1 MSTFPHESCQS
12 GTDEETEV
20 VEPIL
25 LPADRAEFFY
35 SRAKQLYELG
45 GNHSVILER
54 VVTTTLK
61 AMSFGTE
68 NIDHYLFLGMIFLK
82 AFDLSS
88 SLFCYRYAIKINAK
102 DLVAKKRIGDVLFL
116 IGQEILCKALTWKK
130 RDKDREL
137 EMISR
142 ARAHFEECLNYDMTN
157 KKFWVFK
164 CLCHV
169 YCGPQEVL
177 MAQEA
182 ISQAILLDKNQDAEI
197 LILRSKLLW
206 SQNLHT
212 QGDTIFCVTTE
223 RFHNSLQ

>member
-1 MSTFPHESCQS
+1 MSTSPHESCGS
-12 GTDEETEV
+12 GMDEGTEV
-20 VEPIL
+20 FEPIL
-25 LPADRAEFFY
+25 LPADRAEFFF

-45 GNHSVILER
+45 GNYSVILER

-68 NIDHYLFLGMIFLK
+68 DIDHYLFLGKIFLQ

-102 DLVAKKRIGDVLFL
+102 DIVAKKMMGDVLFL
-116 IGQEILCKALTWKK
+116 IGQEILCKALTLRK

-142 ARAHFEECLNYDMTN
+142 ARAHFEECLNYDSTN
-157 KKFWVFK
+157 KKFWVLK

-169 YCGPQEVL
+169 HCGPNEVL

-182 ISQAILLDKNQDAEI
+182 ISQAILLDKNRDAEI

-206 SQNLHT
+206 CQNLHT
-212 QGDTIFCVTTE
+212 QGDTV
-223 RFHNSLQ
+223 

>member
-1 MSTFPHESCQS
+1 MSTSPQESCGS
-12 GTDEETEV
+12 GKNQQAEV

-25 LPADRAEFFY
+25 LPADRAEFFF
-35 SRAKQLYELG
+35 SRAKLLYELG
-45 GNHSVILER
+45 GNYSVILER

-68 NIDHYLFLGMIFLK
+68 NIDHYLFLGMIFLQ

-116 IGQEILCKALTWKK
+116 IGQEILCKALTLRK

-142 ARAHFEECLNYDMTN
+142 ARAHFEECLNYDTTN

-169 YCGPQEVL
+169 HCGPQEVL
-177 MAQEA
+177 MAQES
-182 ISQAILLDKNQDAEI
+182 ITQAILLDKNQDAEI

-206 SQNLHT
+206 CQNLHT
-212 QGDTIFCVTTE
+212 QGDTTY
-223 RFHNSLQ
+223 

>member
-1 MSTFPHESCQS
+1 MSTSPHERCGS
-12 GTDEETEV
+12 GTDEDV
-20 VEPIL
+20 VVVV
-25 LPADRAEFFY
+25 LPPDRADFFY

-45 GNHSVILER
+45 GNYSVILER

-68 NIDHYLFLGMIFLK
+68 NIDHYLFLGMIFLE

-88 SLFCYRYAIKINAK
+88 SLFCYRYAIKINSK
-102 DLVAKKRIGDVLFL
+102 DLVARKKIGEVLFL
-116 IGQEILCKALTWKK
+116 IGQEILCKALTLKK
-130 RDKDREL
+130 RDKEREF
-137 EMISR
+137 EMVSK

-169 YCGPQEVL
+169 HCGQQEVL

-182 ISQAILLDKNQDAEI
+182 ITQAILLDKDQDAEI

-206 SQNLHT
+206 CQNLHT
-212 QGDTIFCVTTE
+212 QGDAKNTFSAE
-223 RFHNSLQ
+223 SLHCRMPS

>member
-1 MSTFPHESCQS
+1 MSTSPQESCGS
-12 GTDEETEV
+12 GKNERAEV

-25 LPADRAEFFY
+25 LPADRADFFF
-35 SRAKQLYELG
+35 SRAKLLYELG
-45 GNHSVILER
+45 GNYSVILER

-68 NIDHYLFLGMIFLK
+68 NIDHYLFLGMIFLQ

-116 IGQEILCKALTWKK
+116 IGQEILCKALTLRK

-142 ARAHFEECLNYDMTN
+142 ARAHFEECLNYDTTN

-169 YCGPQEVL
+169 HCGPQEVL
-177 MAQEA
+177 MAQES
-182 ISQAILLDKNQDAEI
+182 ITQAILLDKNQDAEI

-206 SQNLHT
+206 CQNLHT
-212 QGDTIFCVTTE
+212 QGDTTY
-223 RFHNSLQ
+223 

>member
-1 MSTFPHESCQS
+1 MFVLNMSTSPQESS
-12 GTDEETEV
+12 GSGKNEQAEV
-20 VEPIL
+20 AEPIL
-25 LPADRAEFFY
+25 LPADRAEFFF
-35 SRAKQLYELG
+35 SRAKLLYELG
-45 GNHSVILER
+45 GNYSVILER

-68 NIDHYLFLGMIFLK
+68 NIDHYLFLGMIFLQ

-116 IGQEILCKALTWKK
+116 IGQEILCKALTLRK
-130 RDKDREL
+130 RDKDRES
-137 EMISR
+137 EMVSR
-142 ARAHFEECLNYDMTN
+142 ARAHFEECLNYDTTN

-169 YCGPQEVL
+169 HCGHQEVL
-177 MAQEA
+177 MAQES
-182 ISQAILLDKNQDAEI
+182 ITQAILLDKNQDAEI

-206 SQNLHT
+206 CQNLHT
-212 QGDTIFCVTTE
+212 QGDTTY
-223 RFHNSLQ
+223 

>member
-1 MSTFPHESCQS
+1 MSASPQESCGS
-12 GTDEETEV
+12 GKNERAEV

-25 LPADRAEFFY
+25 LPADRADFFF
-35 SRAKQLYELG
+35 SRAKLLYELG
-45 GNHSVILER
+45 GNYSVILER

-68 NIDHYLFLGMIFLK
+68 NIDHYLFLGMIFLQ

-116 IGQEILCKALTWKK
+116 IGQEILCKALTLRKK
-130 RDKDREL
+130 DKDREL

-142 ARAHFEECLNYDMTN
+142 ARAHFEECLNYDTTN

-169 YCGPQEVL
+169 HCGPQEVL
-177 MAQEA
+177 MAQES
-182 ISQAILLDKNQDAEI
+182 ITQAILLDKNQDAEI

-206 SQNLHT
+206 CQNLHT
-212 QGDTIFCVTTE
+212 QGDTTY
-223 RFHNSLQ
+223 